1 MALAVF
7 IVEGCF
13 GVLYIVKL
21 IFEIGQCGCLLFG
34 DLIVRFVRYESLEGC
49 LLILKKLSW
58 F

>member
-49 LLILKKLSW
+49 LLILKKL
-58 F
+58 